1 MRQTL
6 IPLFLVAFFG
16 VGLAILLFPSEEERA
31 LMYIKDKE
39 FSEALEIYEK
49 LIQKGRLRP
58 EPVKALTDL
67 YVQYGEINRAIELL
81 EQFIAENPEHL
92 EARQQIGTYYQ
103 YAQRPG
109 DYLRNLE
116 DVVKFAPSK
125 ERLKEL
131 SDIYNFNGE
140 YDKQIEVL
148 KQLIGYPDPEPE
160 YFVYAAHLL
169 AGKDRIDEAIAILAD
184 YRGKFP
190 AKITPDTLEFMMSL
204 LLSKHRQDEAF
215 KWSKDWFDIH
225 PWPQVALRIADI
237 FSQKGQLDMALQLLE
252 NMEPNAKDNV
262 TFQIT
267 LLQYQYNNGKTQD
280 VFTKL
285 KDFSAK
291 GKLPQEAFPIFV
303 DLSLNAKDLTFVIDE
318 SKRQDITLLPD
329 ELLIRFVKQ
338 VTQNG
343 DKDYLH
349 FVLSQYDK
357 IVLEN
362 RPLFTAEL
370 YYAGD
375 NLPKAKEWA
384 DLVLKTKEISIE
396 ENIRFSD
403 LLYRIDMKS
412 DAINRINII
421 EEALNAQSRLLQ
433 ERDYILLAKN
443 YINLEKIKDGLT
455 FFEQHKNL
463 EPESESES
471 GWALL
476 AASDNQNEKVKEWF
490 LKQKRFDPVALEDLQ
505 RITAKSGNYD
515 LAVLTAEKLYE
526 LFPGAIQELLLGR
539 SLLYANRPAEAVN
552 HIKPHA
558 FLYPEAE
565 AMYAVS
571 LKRSGDEKSL
581 SEFIEN
587 QKKREEEGGGSNRED
602 FIYTI
607 LDFKEYALAMP
618 YVKDLALT
626 KDEGWVALY
635 VDTGV
640 KSGATKEISDFLLE
654 YLDQA
659 DIDLKKKEEFVYVL
673 MDVAGQEVALPH
685 IKTLAFKIGGNWGY
699 SYIDILKKHKK
710 MDELRLFLKEWG
722 IREDTPLPMR
732 RYAAHELLK
741 GGMKSEAEQIFMNI
755 ARIQNAKSQDIQDLL
770 FIWGVGKNPESLKF
784 LSQQADAAYAK
795 KDTEDFGLWLNYITD
810 YVSPEE
816 TLKYLKNKNISP
828 VDMGNKTTMA
838 YALALFKAKKF
849 AILEDVL
856 SKAIGRETDPKI
868 ILELAI
874 LASDLSEQSIA
885 NVGYAKVI
893 KTAKYGFLRVISK
906 DDNSKNDLD
915 KIALRKIG
923 FASFTQK
930 NITEAEQFLR
940 RYINKYGKDSNDFEA
955 YYFLGECLWLT
966 DRKSDADYFY
976 KRAQKIIEQNKEKTN
991 DLLLVKAG
999 IKQRY
1004 GLVDDAIDIYEE
1016 LRKRLTSNHSLEADY
1031 ALILV
1036 DHNKDMMARNIL
1048 EIH

>member
-16 VGLAILLFPSEEERA
+16 VGLAIVLFPSEEERA

-49 LIQKGRLRP
+49 LIQKGRLKP

-92 EARQQIGTYYQ
+92 EARQQVGTYYQ

-116 DVVKFAPSK
+116 EVINFAPSK
-125 ERLKEL
+125 EKLKEL

-160 YFVYAAHLL
+160 YFVYTAHLL

-184 YRGKFP
+184 YRQKFP

-215 KWSKDWFDIH
+215 KWSKEWFDIH
-225 PWPQVALRIADI
+225 PWPQTALRIADI
-237 FSQKGQLDMALQLLE
+237 FSQKGQLDMALTLLE
-252 NMEPNAKDNV
+252 SMEPNAKDDI
-262 TFQIT
+262 TFQVT
-267 LLQYQYNNGKTQD
+267 LLQYQYNSGKSQD
-280 VFTKL
+280 VFIKL
-285 KDFSAK
+285 KEFSSK

-303 DLSLNAKDLTFVIDE
+303 DLSLNAKDLSFVTDE

-329 ELLIRFVKQ
+329 DLLVRLIKQ

-343 DKDYLH
+343 DKEYLD

-370 YYAGD
+370 YYAGN

-384 DLVLKTKEISIE
+384 DIVLKTKEISIE
-396 ENIRFSD
+396 ENIRFTD
-403 LLYRIDMKS
+403 LLYRIDMKPEAV
-412 DAINRINII
+412 DRINIV
-421 EEALNAQSRLLQ
+421 ETALNAQSRLLQ
-433 ERDYILLAKN
+433 ERDYVLFAKN
-443 YINLEKIKDGLT
+443 YINLEKTKDGLT
-455 FFEQHKNL
+455 FFEKHKSL
-463 EPESESES
+463 EPEAESES

-476 AASDNQNEKVKEWF
+476 AANDNQHDQVKEWF
-490 LKQKRFDPVALEDLQ
+490 LRQKRFDPVALEDLQ
-505 RITAKSGNYD
+505 RITAKTGDYD

-526 LFPGAIQELLLGR
+526 LFPGTIQELLLGR
-539 SLLYANRPAEAVN
+539 SLLHANRPSEAVQR
-552 HIKPHA
+552 IKPHV
-558 FLYPEAE
+558 FSYPEAE
-565 AMYAVS
+565 AMYAVA
-571 LKRSGDEKSL
+571 LKRSGDDKTL
-581 SEFIEN
+581 AEFMES
-587 QKKREEEGGGSNRED
+587 QKKREEEGGGGKRED

-607 LDFKEYALAMP
+607 LDFKEYGLAMP

-626 KDEGWVALY
+626 KGEGWIALY

-654 YLDQA
+654 YLDKK
-659 DIDLKKKEEFVYVL
+659 DIDIKKKEEFVYVL
-673 MDVAGQEVALPH
+673 IDIAGEETALPH
-685 IKTLAFKIGGNWGY
+685 IKTLAFQIGNNWGY
-699 SYIDILKKHKK
+699 SYIETLKKLKK
-710 MDELRLFLKEWG
+710 INDLRLFLKEWG
-722 IREDTPLPMR
+722 MREDTPLAMR
-732 RYAAHELLK
+732 RYSAHELLQ
-741 GGMKSEAEQIFMNI
+741 GGMKAEAEQILMNI
-755 ARIQNAKSQDIQDLL
+755 ARIQSAKSQDVQDLL
-770 FIWGVGKNPESLKF
+770 FLWGVGKNPESLKW
-784 LSQQADAAYAK
+784 LSSRANESFTKRDM
-795 KDTEDFGLWLNYITD
+795 EEFGLWLNYITD

-816 TLKYLKNKNISP
+816 TLAYLKPKNQSP
-828 VDMGNKTTMA
+828 LDMGTRPTMA
-838 YALALFKAKKF
+838 YALALYKAKKYE
-849 AILEDVL
+849 ILEEVL
-856 SKAIGRETDPKI
+856 SKAITRETDPKAV
-868 ILELAI
+868 LELAI
-874 LASDLSEQSIA
+874 LASDLSELATA

-893 KTAKYGFLRVISK
+893 RIAKYGYLRVTAK
-906 DDNSKNDLD
+906 DENEKNELD
-915 KIALRKIG
+915 RIALRKLG
-923 FASFTQK
+923 FTSFVQK
-930 NITEAEQFLR
+930 NLTESEQFLR
-940 RYINKYGKDSNDFEA
+940 RYINKYAQSADDFEA
-955 YYFLGECLWLT
+955 YYFLAECLWLT

-976 KRAQKIIEQNKEKTN
+976 ARAQKIISQKKEKTN

-1004 GLVDDAIDIYEE
+1004 GLIDDAIDVYEE
-1016 LRKRLTSNHSLEADY
+1016 LRKNLTSNRSLQADY
-1031 ALILV
+1031 ALILI
-1036 DHNKDMMARNIL
+1036 DNNEDMMARNMLDID
-1048 EIH
+1048 

>member
-16 VGLAILLFPSEEERA
+16 IGLAIVLFPSEEERA

-49 LIQKGRLRP
+49 LIQKGRLKP

-109 DYLRNLE
+109 DYLRNLV

-140 YDKQIEVL
+140 YDKQIEIL
-148 KQLIGYPDPEPE
+148 KQLIAYPDPEPE
-160 YFVYAAHLL
+160 YFVYVAHLL
-169 AGKDRIDEAIAILAD
+169 AGKDRIDESIAILGD
-184 YRGKFP
+184 YRLKFP

-204 LLSKHRQDEAF
+204 LLSKHRQDEAY
-215 KWSKDWFDIH
+215 KWSKEWFDIH
-225 PWPQVALRIADI
+225 PWPQAALRIADI
-237 FSQKGQLDMALQLLE
+237 FSQKGQLGMALTLLE
-252 NMEPNAKDNV
+252 SMEGNAKEDI
-262 TFQIT
+262 TFQVT
-267 LLQYQYNNGKTQD
+267 LLQYQYNSGKIQD

-285 KDFSAK
+285 KDFSTK

-303 DLSLNAKDLTFVIDE
+303 DLSLNAKDLTFVTDE

-329 ELLIRFVKQ
+329 ELLVRLVKQ

-343 DKDYLH
+343 DKEYLN

-357 IVLEN
+357 ILLEN

-370 YYAGD
+370 YYAGN

-384 DLVLKTKEISIE
+384 DIVLKTKEISIE

-403 LLYRIDMKS
+403 LLYRIDMKPE
-412 DAINRINII
+412 AISRIDII
-421 EEALNAQSRLLQ
+421 ENALNVQSRLLQ
-433 ERDYILLAKN
+433 ERDYILLAKD
-443 YINLEKIKDGLT
+443 YINLEKINDGLS
-455 FFEQHKNL
+455 FFEKHKSL

-490 LKQKRFDPVALEDLQ
+490 LQQKRFDPVALEDLQ

-526 LFPGAIQELLLGR
+526 LFPGTIQELLLGR
-539 SLLYANRPAEAVN
+539 SLLYANRPVEAVQ
-552 HIKPHA
+552 HIKPHV
-558 FLYPEAE
+558 FSYPEAE
-565 AMYAVS
+565 AMYAVG
-571 LKRSGDEKSL
+571 LKRTGDDKSL
-581 SEFIEN
+581 SEFMEN
-587 QKKREEEGGGSNRED
+587 QKKREAEGGGGRRED

-626 KDEGWVALY
+626 KGEGWVALY

-654 YLDQA
+654 YLDKA

-673 MDVAGQEVALPH
+673 IDVAGQEVALPH

-699 SYIDILKKHKK
+699 SYIDILKKRKN

-770 FIWGVGKNPESLKF
+770 FIWGVGKNLESLKF
-784 LSQQADAAYAK
+784 LSSRADASFVK
-795 KDTEDFGLWLNYITD
+795 KDMDDFSLWLNYITD

-816 TLKYLKNKNISP
+816 TLKYLQSKNIEP
-828 VDMGNKTTMA
+828 LKTDNKVVMSYAMA
-838 YALALFKAKKF
+838 LYKAKKF
-849 AILEDVL
+849 ILLEDFL
-856 SKAIGRETDPKI
+856 LKAIGAEQDPKN

-874 LASDLSEQSIA
+874 LASDLSEQATAS
-885 NVGYAKVI
+885 VGYAKVI

-906 DDNSKNDLD
+906 DDSKKSDLD
-915 KIALRKIG
+915 RIALRRIG
-923 FASFTQK
+923 FSAFIQK
-930 NITEAEQFLR
+930 NLSEAEQYLR
-940 RYINKYGKDSNDFEA
+940 SYIRKYGKDNNDFEA

-976 KRAQKIIEQNKEKTN
+976 SRAQKIITNQKEKTN

-1004 GLVDDAIDIYEE
+1004 GLIDDAIDVYEDM
-1016 LRKRLTSNHSLEADY
+1016 RKDMTSNRSLQADY
-1031 ALILV
+1031 ALILL
-1036 DHNKDMMARNIL
+1036 DNNKNMMARHML
-1048 EIH
+1048 DMD